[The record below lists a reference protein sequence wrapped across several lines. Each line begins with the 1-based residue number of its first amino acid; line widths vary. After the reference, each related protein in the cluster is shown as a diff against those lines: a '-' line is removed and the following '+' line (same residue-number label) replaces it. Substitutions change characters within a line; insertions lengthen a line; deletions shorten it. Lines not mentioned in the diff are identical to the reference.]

1 MLARLFQVLTLL
13 LSTCATT
20 AFAAAGDDFTLLEH
34 GWFEAR
40 TIYFHTYSCGP
51 TQEVAKL
58 AGRLEQFRETY
69 ATLAGTQAVAS
80 PPIIVLAFPDHAS
93 LKPFLQLYHGQP
105 ANLAGFFSRG
115 SDENLIVLSLADTAE
130 GSLQTIFHEFAH
142 LLFRRNEQVWPLWLK
157 EGMADIYSTFEVAGP
172 HRARIG
178 KPPEL
183 YLRLLERQ
191 PLMSLEKLFAVNHD
205 SPEYNEREKQGMFY
219 AESWLL
225 THYLMIGDKGAH
237 RTRFGALTRLLAA
250 GEAPKAAFVNALG
263 SPLPVMEKAL
273 RDYLDRASFEPLTLA
288 VHADLLAPQPL
299 AMRRLSPVETCFRL
313 GDELLR
319 VGRFEEAEAYFQ
331 HAERLAPAGP
341 LGVEGLGLLAAE
353 RGQHAE
359 AMRYLEQAI
368 RLGSQSYLAHFA
380 YAREKFRLTAK
391 APDTYGRLEKER
403 ASEIEAELEKS
414 LALMPNFGPAHHL
427 LGFVQ
432 MLQGEDLGAAEKHLE
447 RAIQLEPEN
456 PAYLLALA
464 QAELFQRQ
472 PAAARQTLELLCRPY
487 VDEQLQAQ
495 ARRLIE
501 SVKGEE

>member
-1 MLARLFQVLTLL
+1 MLARLFQTLTLL
-13 LSTCATT
+13 LSTSATT

-130 GSLQTIFHEFAH
+130 GSLQTIFHEYAH

-172 HRARIG
+172 HTARIG

-205 SPEYNEREKQGMFY
+205 SPEYNERE
-219 AESWLL
+219 
-225 THYLMIGDKGAH
+225 
-237 RTRFGALTRLLAA
+237 
-250 GEAPKAAFVNALG
+250 
-263 SPLPVMEKAL
+263 
-273 RDYLDRASFEPLTLA
+273 
-288 VHADLLAPQPL
+288 
-299 AMRRLSPVETCFRL
+299 
-313 GDELLR
+313 
-319 VGRFEEAEAYFQ
+319 
-331 HAERLAPAGP
+331 
-341 LGVEGLGLLAAE
+341 
-353 RGQHAE
+353 
-359 AMRYLEQAI
+359 MRYLEQAI
-368 RLGSQSYLAHFA
+368 RLGSQSYLAHYA

-391 APDTYGRLEKER
+391 APDAYGRLEKEQ

-427 LGFVQ
+427 LGFVE

-495 ARRLIE
+495 ARRLLE